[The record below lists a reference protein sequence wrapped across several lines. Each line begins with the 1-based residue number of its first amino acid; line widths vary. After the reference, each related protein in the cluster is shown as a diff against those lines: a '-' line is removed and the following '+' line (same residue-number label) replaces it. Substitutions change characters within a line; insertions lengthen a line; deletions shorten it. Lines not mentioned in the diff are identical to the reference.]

1 MKDYEAYLRYELN
14 RSQYTVNVYM
24 ADLRRFASW
33 YAEDTHIPFSVA
45 AVEQRHV
52 RAWLAQRAREGC
64 SPRSLRR
71 FASSLAAFFR
81 YHQRLGTI
89 SRNPC
94 QDLKLPKMS
103 SALPTPVREEEM
115 ERLLAADTI
124 APPAETSLERF
135 SRLRG
140 ALIIEL
146 LYATGMRRAEIISL
160 NDIDISPAQCTLK
173 VRGKRGKERILPLA
187 PQLLQH
193 IDEYRAARDVIFAAP
208 GPLLVGNRGKRLNFN
223 SIASIVKIE
232 LGSTHVSRKSPHTL
246 RHTFATAM
254 LRGGAD
260 LRTLKELLG
269 HSSLATTQIYTHLS
283 VEELKKNYNQAHP
296 KAKKLTAFINKKLDK
311 LSRRYET
318 ITGVDVTL
326 KVVKPETSM
335 NKEAAVLLTVP
346 NSEDLFA
353 SKTADSFEEAID
365 LCLEALERQLEK
377 LKGKK

>member
-296 KAKKLTAFINKKLDK
+296 KAKK
-311 LSRRYET
+311 
-318 ITGVDVTL
+318 
-326 KVVKPETSM
+326 
-335 NKEAAVLLTVP
+335 
-346 NSEDLFA
+346 
-353 SKTADSFEEAID
+353 
-365 LCLEALERQLEK
+365 
-377 LKGKK
+377 